1 MRIAITHI
9 SEYRYDGPAGSAVQ
23 ALRLTPAPVKGQTLV
38 SWKVEAPGI
47 DSACSYTDGFGN
59 LVHLV
64 SPPAD
69 STVVRIAATGVVE
82 TTDTGGVSGWTGEAA
97 AAGAFLRSTPMT
109 TADTAI
115 EAMAEAVRSDDRL
128 ATLHALMDAV
138 SEHVAYEPGSTH
150 AQTTAAAA
158 FDAKRGVCQDHAHI
172 FIAASR
178 FLRIPAR
185 YVTGYLLLEDGAEA
199 PAHHAWA
206 EAYVDDLGWVG
217 FDAANC
223 LCPTD
228 RYVRLGAGLDAASAA
243 PIRGVRRMT
252 GEESLTV
259 DVDVQAV
266 GQGQSQS
273 QSQSGG
279 SQSQQ

>member
-23 ALRLTPAPVKGQTLV
+23 ALRLTPAPVKGQRLV
-38 SWKVEAPGI
+38 SWTIDAPGI

-69 STVVRIAATGVVE
+69 STVVRIAASGVVE
-82 TTDTGGVSGWTGEAA
+82 TTDTGGVSGLTEEAVV
-97 AAGAFLRSTPMT
+97 AGAFLRTSPMT
-109 TADTAI
+109 EADEAI
-115 EAMAEAVRSDDRL
+115 AAMAEAARRDDRL
-128 ATLHALMDAV
+128 ATLHVLMDAV
-138 SEHVAYEPGSTH
+138 SEQVVYEPGSTH

-158 FDAKRGVCQDHAHI
+158 FEAKRGVCQDHAHV
-172 FIAASR
+172 FIAACR

-217 FDAANC
+217 FDAANA

-243 PIRGVRRMT
+243 PIRGIRRMN

-259 DVDVQAV
+259 DVDVQAMA
-266 GQGQSQS
+266 QSQS